1 MEEIYKDVK
10 GFPHYEVSNLG
21 NVRHKKRKQILK
33 GRPDKAAKC
42 DYVRFNV
49 CIADETGKQ
58 SNQKIHRLVADAFIP
73 NPDNKPEIDH
83 IDRNPANNR
92 VDNLRW
98 TTRAENMINC
108 SLRSDNKS
116 GHRGIYFVKQK
127 QKWAICYEFEKKK
140 HHGGF
145 YTTLEEAIANYKNP
159 SNLKSGETLDYSKPV
174 DNATGHKNISIN
186 KGKFVFEITKNKVRH
201 RATFT
206 TLQEAVLYKEKYT
219 TN

>member
-1 MEEIYKDVK
+1 MEEWRNIESS
-10 GFPHYEVSNLG
+10 PLYEVSNLG
-21 NVRHKKRKQILK
+21 NVRHKKRQTLLK
-33 GRPDKAAKC
+33 GRPDKSKNN
-42 DYVRFNV
+42 YIRYNV
-49 CIADETGKQ
+49 HIADENGKQ
-58 SNQKIHRLVADAFIP
+58 RNQKIHRLVANAFIP

-92 VDNLRW
+92 ADNLRW

-145 YTTLEEAIANYKNP
+145 YATLEEAVANYKNP
-159 SNLKSGETLDYSKPV
+159 SNLKSGETLDYTDKVKNRESK
-174 DNATGHKNISIN
+174 S
-186 KGKFVFEITKNKVRH
+186 
-201 RATFT
+201 
-206 TLQEAVLYKEKYT
+206 
-219 TN
+219 